1 VGDYSGG
8 PPPIPPPPS
17 SDLPVDGDRLPRRGL
32 GDILSAALQIYRKNA
47 AQLLLIVAVVTIPLS
62 ILSYLLADVVFAA
75 NSKTVTI
82 GNQSVKVTEPRS
94 FFVFLLALLVTL
106 AIGVIITAILQ
117 AAILRAAA
125 QATIGDPVDVEASYR
140 WGFAR
145 FGAVL
150 LVSILVGLAV
160 GIGFL
165 LLIIPGIIL
174 LVMFSVAI
182 PVVVVEN
189 RRGTDAMRR
198 SWELVSNHFW
208 HVLGVILVAAILAGI
223 VSGLVSAIGGNN
235 GLLRAI
241 FQAIAQIITA
251 PFTALVSVL
260 LYLDLR
266 ARRENLTA
274 SGLRAELATNR

>member
-1 VGDYSGG
+1 
-8 PPPIPPPPS
+8 
-17 SDLPVDGDRLPRRGL
+17 
-32 GDILSAALQIYRKNA
+32 
-47 AQLLLIVAVVTIPLS
+47 
-62 ILSYLLADVVFAA
+62 
-75 NSKTVTI
+75 
-82 GNQSVKVTEPRS
+82 
-94 FFVFLLALLVTL
+94 
-106 AIGVIITAILQ
+106 
-117 AAILRAAA
+117 
-125 QATIGDPVDVEASYR
+125 
-140 WGFAR
+140 
-145 FGAVL
+145 
-150 LVSILVGLAV
+150 V

-223 VSGLVSAIGGNN
+223 VSGLVSAIGGSN